1 MTKPDPIPR
10 RVVLVTG
17 PSGAGRSS
25 AIKVLE
31 DIGFEAIDNMPLR
44 LIPAL
49 LEEQSAGKPMALG
62 IDPRTRDFSVGAVLE
77 AMNQLAQQPGFTTEL
92 LFLDCATDVLL
103 RRFSETRRR
112 HPLAKGD
119 RPEAGIV
126 SELGILGP
134 IRELADVL
142 INTSD
147 LNVHQLRSEIENWFS
162 NEDDHG
168 LSVSVQSFSYKRGLP
183 RSVDM
188 VFDCRFLNNPY
199 WETSLREVNGKN
211 KAVADYIAQDRRFE
225 PFRQKVEDLA
235 LWLLPAYLDEG
246 KSHLSI
252 AFGCTG
258 GQHRSVAMAESLA
271 QVLTSEGWQVSLR
284 HRELDRGKRR
294 DEAAE

>member
-1 MTKPDPIPR
+1 MTNSDPTTK

-31 DIGFEAIDNMPLR
+31 DLGFEAIDNMPLR

-49 LEEQSAGKPMALG
+49 LDDLDAGKSMALG
-62 IDPRTRDFSVGAVLE
+62 IDPRTRDFSLAAVVDALG
-77 AMNQLAQQPGFTTEL
+77 LIAQDASVVPEL
-92 LFLDCATDVLL
+92 LYLDCATEVLL

-112 HPLAKGD
+112 HPLAEGG
-119 RPEAGIV
+119 RLVAGIER
-126 SELGILGP
+126 ELKILGP
-134 IRELADVL
+134 VRELADIL
-142 INTSD
+142 IDTSD
-147 LNVHQLRSEIENWFS
+147 LNVHELRTEVEHWFS
-162 NEDDHG
+162 NGANHR

-188 VFDCRFLNNPY
+188 VFDCRFLKNPY
-199 WETSLREVNGKN
+199 WEPSLRSATGKEQR
-211 KAVADYIAQDRRFE
+211 VADYIASDSRFV
-225 PFRQKVEDLA
+225 PFLKKVQDLA

-258 GQHRSVAMAESLA
+258 GQHRSVAMAENLA
-271 QVLTSEGWQVSLR
+271 TTLNTEGWQVSLR
-284 HRELDRGKRR
+284 HRELDRRKK
-294 DEAAE
+294 DEAVK

>member
-1 MTKPDPIPR
+1 MTKLSPIAR

-49 LEEQSAGKPMALG
+49 LDDPAMEKPLALG
-62 IDPRTRDFSVGAVLE
+62 IDPRTRDFSLAAVVE
-77 AMNQLAQQPGFTTEL
+77 ALGLLAQDTNFAPEL
-92 LFLDCATDVLL
+92 MYLDCATDVLL

-112 HPLAKGD
+112 HPLAEGD
-119 RPEAGIV
+119 RLQAGIER
-126 SELGILGP
+126 ELKILGP
-134 IRELADVL
+134 VKDLADIL
-142 INTSD
+142 IDTGS
-147 LNVHQLRSEIENWFS
+147 LNVHELRTEVEHWFA
-162 NEDDHG
+162 NGADHR

-199 WETSLREVNGKN
+199 WEPSLRSATGKDQ
-211 KAVADYIAQDRRFE
+211 KVADYIANDPRFE
-225 PFRQKVEDLA
+225 PFQQKVQDLA

-246 KSHLSI
+246 KSYLSI

-258 GQHRSVAMAESLA
+258 GQHRSVALAEYLA
-271 QVLTSEGWQVSLR
+271 STLKKEGWQTSLR
-284 HRELDRGKRR
+284 HRELDRRKK
-294 DEAAE
+294 DEAVK

>member
-1 MTKPDPIPR
+1 MSKSDPVAR
-10 RVVLVTG
+10 RIVLVTG

-31 DIGFEAIDNMPLR
+31 DLGFEAIDNMPLR

-49 LEEQSAGKPMALG
+49 LDDPVAGKAMAIG
-62 IDPRTRDFSVGAVLE
+62 IDPRTRDFSMSAVIE
-77 AMNQLAQQPGFTTEL
+77 ALGLITKDTKFAPEL
-92 LFLDCATDVLL
+92 VYLDCTTDVLL

-112 HPLAKGD
+112 HPLAAGD
-119 RPEAGIV
+119 RLQAGIER
-126 SELGILGP
+126 ELKILGP
-134 IRELADVL
+134 VRELADIL
-142 INTSD
+142 IDTSA
-147 LNVHQLRSEIENWFS
+147 LNVHELRTEVEHWFS
-162 NEDDHG
+162 RGADHR

-199 WETSLREVNGKN
+199 WEPSLRSATGKEQE
-211 KAVADYIAQDRRFE
+211 VADYIEKDPRFE
-225 PFRQKVEDLA
+225 PFQQKVQDLT

-258 GQHRSVAMAESLA
+258 GQHRSVALAESMATFLN
-271 QVLTSEGWQVSLR
+271 TEGWQVSLR
-284 HRELDRGKRR
+284 HRELDRRKK
-294 DEAAE
+294 DEAVK

>member
-1 MTKPDPIPR
+1 MMNSDPTTK

-31 DIGFEAIDNMPLR
+31 DLGFEAIDNMPLR

-49 LEEQSAGKPMALG
+49 LDDLDAGKSMALG
-62 IDPRTRDFSVGAVLE
+62 IDPRTRDFSLAAVVDALG
-77 AMNQLAQQPGFTTEL
+77 LIAQDASVVPEL
-92 LFLDCATDVLL
+92 LYLDCATEVLL

-112 HPLAKGD
+112 HPLAEGG
-119 RPEAGIV
+119 RLLAGIER
-126 SELGILGP
+126 ELKILGP
-134 IRELADVL
+134 VRELADIL
-142 INTSD
+142 IDTSD
-147 LNVHQLRSEIENWFS
+147 LNVHELRTEVEHWFS
-162 NEDDHG
+162 NGADHR

-188 VFDCRFLNNPY
+188 VFDCRFLKNPY
-199 WETSLREVNGKN
+199 WEPSLRSATGKEQR
-211 KAVADYIAQDRRFE
+211 VADYIASDSRFV
-225 PFRQKVEDLA
+225 PFLKKVQDLA

-258 GQHRSVAMAESLA
+258 GQHRSVAMAENLA
-271 QVLTSEGWQVSLR
+271 TTLNTEGWQVSLR
-284 HRELDRGKRR
+284 HRELDRRKK
-294 DEAAE
+294 DEAVK

>member
-1 MTKPDPIPR
+1 MTNSDPTTK

-31 DIGFEAIDNMPLR
+31 DLGFEAIDNMPLR

-49 LEEQSAGKPMALG
+49 LDDLDAGKSMALG
-62 IDPRTRDFSVGAVLE
+62 IDPRTRDFSLAAVVDALG
-77 AMNQLAQQPGFTTEL
+77 LIAQDASVVPEL
-92 LFLDCATDVLL
+92 LYLDCATEVLL

-112 HPLAKGD
+112 HPLAEGG
-119 RPEAGIV
+119 RLLAGIER
-126 SELGILGP
+126 ELKILGP
-134 IRELADVL
+134 VRELADIL
-142 INTSD
+142 IDTSD
-147 LNVHQLRSEIENWFS
+147 LNVHELRTEVEHWFS
-162 NEDDHG
+162 NGADHR

-188 VFDCRFLNNPY
+188 VFDCRFLKNPY
-199 WETSLREVNGKN
+199 WEPSLRSATGKEQS
-211 KAVADYIAQDRRFE
+211 VADYIASDSRFV
-225 PFRQKVEDLA
+225 PFRKKVQDLA

-258 GQHRSVAMAESLA
+258 GQHRSVAMAENLA
-271 QVLTSEGWQVSLR
+271 TTLNTEGWQVSLR
-284 HRELDRGKRR
+284 HRELDRRKK
-294 DEAAE
+294 DEAVK

>member
-31 DIGFEAIDNMPLR
+31 DIGFEVIDNMPLR

-49 LEEQSAGKPMALG
+49 LEEPSAGKPMALG

-134 IRELADVL
+134 IRELADIL

-147 LNVHQLRSEIENWFS
+147 LNVHQLRSEVENWFS

-168 LSVSVQSFSYKRGLP
+168 LCVSVQSFSYKRGLP

-188 VFDCRFLNNPY
+188 VLDCRFLSNPY
-199 WETSLREVNGKN
+199 WEPSLREVNGKD

>member
-1 MTKPDPIPR
+1 MIKTDPTAR

-31 DIGFEAIDNMPLR
+31 DLGFEAIDNMPLR

-49 LEEQSAGKPMALG
+49 LDDPAAGKSMALG
-62 IDPRTRDFSVGAVLE
+62 IDPRTRDFSLAAVVDALGL
-77 AMNQLAQQPGFTTEL
+77 LARDANFAPEL
-92 LFLDCATDVLL
+92 MYLDCATDVLL

-119 RPEAGIV
+119 RLQAGIEN
-126 SELGILGP
+126 ELEILEP
-134 IRELADVL
+134 VKALADIL
-142 INTSD
+142 IDTSG
-147 LNVHQLRSEIENWFS
+147 LNVHELRAEVEHWFS
-162 NEDDHG
+162 NGADG
-168 LSVSVQSFSYKRGLP
+168 RLSVSVQSFSYKRGLP

-199 WETSLREVNGKN
+199 WEPSLRTANGKEQ
-211 KAVADYIAQDRRFE
+211 KVADYIAQDPRFE
-225 PFRQKVEDLA
+225 PFQQKVQDLA

-258 GQHRSVAMAESLA
+258 GQHRSVALAESLA
-271 QVLTSEGWQVSLR
+271 KVLTNEGWQVSLR
-284 HRELDRGKRR
+284 HRELDRRKK
-294 DEAAE
+294 DEASK

>member
-62 IDPRTRDFSVGAVLE
+62 IDPRTRDFSVDAVLE

-134 IRELADVL
+134 IRELADIL

-147 LNVHQLRSEIENWFS
+147 LNVHQLRSEVENWFS

-188 VFDCRFLNNPY
+188 VLDCRFLNNPY
-199 WETSLREVNGKN
+199 WEPNLREINGKD
-211 KAVADYIAQDRRFE
+211 KAVADYIAQDRRLE